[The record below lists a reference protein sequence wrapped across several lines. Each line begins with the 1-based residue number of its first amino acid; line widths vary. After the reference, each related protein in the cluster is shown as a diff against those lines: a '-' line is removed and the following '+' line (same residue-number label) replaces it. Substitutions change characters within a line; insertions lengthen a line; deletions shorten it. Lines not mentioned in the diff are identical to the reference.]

1 MASVCSLLDPRFEP
15 HPAVF
20 DDAVLLHHDRVGAL
34 RHRGA
39 GEDPDCRA
47 AFDGAAERVTR
58 CGSAQNRKHSF
69 PSRHETGVGESIAVD
84 GAVGVRR
91 QVERGNDVAGENA
104 PAGASQWHRLRVD
117 DRSDSLLD
125 SAERGVDAQ
134 QGASKSETIIAQLCH
149 PRSPAWCPRMKLAIA
164 PASDNGSQGLEN
176 SGNR

>member
-1 MASVCSLLDPRFEP
+1 MASVCSLFDPRFEP

-58 CGSAQNRKHSF
+58 CGSAQNRKHCF

-91 QVERGNDVAGENA
+91 QVHRSTKVPGKNT
-104 PAGASQWHRLRVD
+104 PAGAAQRRCPRLHYRCNP
-117 DRSDSLLD
+117 LLD
-125 SAERGVDAQ
+125 PAERGVDAQ